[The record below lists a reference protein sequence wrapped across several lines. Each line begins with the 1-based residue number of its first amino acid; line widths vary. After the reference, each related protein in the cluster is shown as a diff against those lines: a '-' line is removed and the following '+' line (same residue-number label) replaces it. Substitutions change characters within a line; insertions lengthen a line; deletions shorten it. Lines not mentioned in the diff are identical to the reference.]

1 MIIIDGD
8 RIKIIEAIFYLFYN
22 YVFFNKLLSY
32 ASTSKK
38 KILKN
43 KKKNKFYDI
52 NWILNTLNFTIVFN
66 I

>member
-38 KILKN
+38 K
-43 KKKNKFYDI
+43 F
-52 NWILNTLNFTIVFN
+52 
-66 I
+66 